1 MIQFIFIITNL
12 VRTYFKTRF
21 MATQLEKGEL
31 VLIFSGNY
39 NHDFWLLSSSLT
51 RHLISPQISSEYQR
65 IRKLLPTSIKFSY
78 FLFSLRSQILLLTTD
93 LFSLRDVICFIHLQ
107 ENILHVFSLDYL
119 YLLVLGQLCF
129 VIKSSS
135 ISL

>member
-1 MIQFIFIITNL
+1 MQFIFIITNL
-12 VRTYFKTRF
+12 VHTYFKTRF
-21 MATQLEKGEL
+21 MATQLGKGEF

-51 RHLISPQISSEYQR
+51 RHLISQISSEYQR
-65 IRKLLPTSIKFSY
+65 IRKLLPSSIKLSH
-78 FLFSLRSQILLLTTD
+78 FLFSLRSQILLLTTN
-93 LFSLRDVICFIHLQ
+93 LFSLRDVMCFVHLQ
-107 ENILHVFSLDYL
+107 ENILHTFSLDYL

-129 VIKSSS
+129 VMESSG